1 MAKLRVNPYVVS
13 ATLFTMLVATFTI
26 GVLGMLMNTVVEPQS
41 LFERMLSNNASL
53 LGIAISCAIAG
64 LLFQRPVFQ
73 RAGSLAILLLALH
86 SLLVGTNLANI
97 FFMSWLNNIEATFP
111 PGTIVVFVVLSV
123 MLALNPAHPI
133 QRLWMR
139 VTSALII
146 VFSSIMLMLHI
157 TPDGFMLLGPHPDI
171 TSLASVLFLIIGLA
185 YQLLSLQQNIRPTLP
200 SKPAII
206 VGALCIVLTGSLWY
220 FMGYHSLKNIQ
231 TQAEREIERL
241 ASARATMAM
250 VNVQLME
257 RMTERWE
264 VAATNQQNF
273 DKKAD
278 VRAYLRDI
286 PHLLSITALNGTLT
300 SMWHELSEKNT
311 GTGHEILADAQ
322 VQRWLMEEH
331 SDTSFLI
338 PEVPYIRSDATPLAV
353 MLIPIDEVVSDV
365 RFVLAVFDLNRM
377 MNPATRLTNDHIK
390 IYTQLSET
398 AERSFDSN
406 KPSHNNELGLASTT
420 LTMSHG
426 PELTLHA
433 TLYDFSELSSAANMR
448 TAIVALGILFSLAF
462 VLMIEQNAA
471 LRRHSLRLARTQRQ
485 LRQQQHE
492 LSLNEQRYKSLFSHH
507 PDPVFSLDCEGRF
520 SHVND
525 AFCEQVEV
533 TREQA
538 LKMHFGVFLNEQELA
553 RVGEIF
559 NQVTSD
565 GESQRYEADITTYTT
580 KTTKIF
586 DITNLPIIIDG
597 QILGTF
603 GIAKDVTHLKQQAEL
618 LAYQAGHDGLTG
630 LLNRAALEHQLHG
643 LIQHQQLTQQAG
655 VMALLFIDLDGFKP
669 VNDNLGL
676 EVGDDI
682 LRQAAAR
689 LESLSQQYDLVA
701 RFGGDEF
708 VFVRPDFASQ
718 QHVEDFVKQ
727 TMQLIDEPYQ
737 VGALGSQQKIYL
749 TASIGVTMYTPQA
762 KQAVTLIQ
770 QADVAMSRAKQ
781 QGRNH
786 YQFYSSQRKSMSQSD
801 IILRSQFQHA
811 IDTESLQLYYQPII
825 DLNTGKIA
833 SVEALMRW
841 TREDGTSISP
851 GEFIPLAE
859 ATGQIIPAGAWSL
872 RQACTDIHI
881 LQQHGVSRVAVNL
894 SALQFHRANFFE
906 QIQQILADTNT
917 PTEMLELELTES
929 ILMENTSNAIQV
941 LERLRDLGIA
951 VAIDDFGTGFSGLS
965 YLKTLPVSK
974 LKVDRAFIKE
984 LSESSGDR
992 VITEGIINMAHQV
1005 GLEVVAEGVETGEQ
1019 AQLLKQYGC
1028 GFAQGFYYLR
1038 PMPLTDLLMFLKTTD
1053 LV

>member
-13 ATLFTMLVATFTI
+13 AALFTIVIATLTI
-26 GVLGMLMNTVVEPQS
+26 GVLGLLMNTVVEPES
-41 LFERMLSNNASL
+41 LFERMLSNTASL
-53 LGIAISCAIAG
+53 LSIAISFAIAG
-64 LLFQRPVFQ
+64 LLFKRPALQRV
-73 RAGSLAILLLALH
+73 ACIGILLLALH

-97 FFMSWLNNIEATFP
+97 LFMSWLNHVEASFSSA
-111 PGTIVVFVVLSV
+111 TIVLCVILSV
-123 MLALNPAHPI
+123 MLGLNPEHPV
-133 QRLWMR
+133 QRLWIR
-139 VTSALII
+139 VTSALVIF
-146 VFSSIMLMLHI
+146 VSTTVLALHV
-157 TPDGFMLLGPHPDI
+157 TPDGFMWVGPHPDI
-171 TSLASVLFLIIGLA
+171 TSLAGVLFLIIGIA
-185 YQLLSLQQNIRPTLP
+185 YQLLSLQPNQRPALP
-200 SKPAII
+200 SKPAML
-206 VGALCIVLTGSLWY
+206 VGTLCIVLTGSLWY
-220 FMGYHSLKNIQ
+220 FMGYHSLKDIQ
-231 TQAEREIERL
+231 DEAEREIERI
-241 ASARATMAM
+241 ANARATMAM

-264 VAATNQQNF
+264 VAARNNQPF
-273 DKKAD
+273 DKHAD
-278 VRAYLRDI
+278 VQAYLRDI
-286 PHLLSITALNGTLT
+286 PHLLSITALNDSRSSL
-300 SMWHELSEKNT
+300 WHEFSKSAPSS
-311 GTGHEILADAQ
+311 GHRILADAE
-322 VQRWLMEEH
+322 VQQWLMEDH

-338 PEVPYIRSDATPLAV
+338 PEVPYINTQSTALAV
-353 MLIPIDEVVSDV
+353 MMIPIGDEVSDV
-365 RFVLAVFDLNRM
+365 RFLFAVFDLNRM
-377 MNPATRLTNDHIK
+377 MNPATRLTNNHIK
-390 IYTQLSET
+390 IYTQLNET
-398 AERSFDSN
+398 AERSFESN
-406 KPSHNNELGLASTT
+406 KPSHNNELVLASTT
-420 LTMSHG
+420 LAMSHG

-433 TLYDFSELSSAANMR
+433 ALYDFKELSTAANMR

-471 LRRHSLRLARTQRQ
+471 LRRHSLRLARTQRK
-485 LRQQQHE
+485 LRQQQQE
-492 LSLNEQRYKSLFSHH
+492 LTLNEQRYKSLFSHH
-507 PDPVFSLDCEGRF
+507 PDPIFSLDSHGHF

-538 LKMHFGVFLNEQELA
+538 LQLHFGVFLNDQDLM
-553 RVGEIF
+553 RVGNIF
-559 NQVTSD
+559 EQVITK
-565 GESQRYEADITTYTT
+565 GESKRFETLVETYTT
-580 KTTKIF
+580 KTSKVF

-597 QILGTF
+597 KILGTF
-603 GIAKDVTHLKQQAEL
+603 GIGKDVTHLKEQAEQ

-630 LLNRAALEHQLHG
+630 LLNRAALEQHLNE
-643 LIQHQQLTQQAG
+643 LIQKQQQAPHDG
-655 VMALLFIDLDGFKP
+655 VMAVLFIDLDGFKP

-689 LESLSQQYDLVA
+689 LETLSQKNDLVA

-708 VFVRPDFASQ
+708 VFVRFDFTSQ
-718 QHVEDFVKQ
+718 AQVEEFVKHI
-727 TMQLIDEPYQ
+727 MQLIDEPYQ

-749 TASIGVTMYTPQA
+749 TASIGVTLYTPKV

-770 QADVAMSRAKQ
+770 QADVAMARAKQ

-786 YQFYSSQRKSMSQSD
+786 YQFFSSQRKSMSQSD

-825 DLNTGKIA
+825 DLTTGKLA

-841 TREDGTSISP
+841 TREDGSSVSP
-851 GEFIPLAE
+851 AEFIPLAE

-872 RQACTDIHI
+872 KQACTDIHI
-881 LQQHGVSRVAVNL
+881 LQQHGVPRVAVNL

-906 QIQQILADTNT
+906 QIERILVDTNT
-917 PTEMLELELTES
+917 PTNMLELELTES

-941 LERLRDLGIA
+941 LERLRNLGIG

-984 LSESSGDR
+984 LSESSSDQ
-992 VITEGIINMAHQV
+992 VITQGIINMAHQV

-1019 AQLLKQYGC
+1019 VQLLKQYGC
-1028 GFAQGFYYLR
+1028 GFAQGFYYVR
-1038 PMPLTDLLMFLKTTD
+1038 PMALADLIMYLKTTD